1 MATLGEIFTV
11 QADSPSG
18 ETAPVVSPTPAKV
31 VETPVPATA
40 ETKVEVSKVEAPK
53 VEAKPSPEASP
64 AKSEKEP
71 EKAAEVKPAVEV
83 KKEEKP
89 ATNWEDESNPYL
101 KRHRDTAAWANKVN
115 QEKIALERQFRDLEN
130 EQRKAAGLEPI
141 VEPAPDPEQVIAVG
155 EQVGKARSSL
165 AAAYDSLGKEKVDA
179 ELNEFNAKFENNAII
194 QARVLNSPQPVVE
207 ALRVLKEFRF
217 TQKYGNDTDKIVTSL
232 KAEWVAEELPK
243 LREQVTKEIME
254 RVKQEKGTG
263 KGIGEVRDAGKG
275 NEKAGYKSPTLA
287 GIFGH

>member
-1 MATLGEIFTV
+1 MASPTLGAIFSAST
-11 QADSPSG
+11 DSTESA
-18 ETAPVVSPTPAKV
+18 TV
-31 VETPVPATA
+31 VETSP
-40 ETKVEVSKVEAPK
+40 TKEEVSSQQAVEQKDAPK
-53 VEAKPSPEASP
+53 VEEAKVELKVETKPASEASP
-64 AKSEKEP
+64 KKDEP
-71 EKAAEVKPAVEV
+71 IKPEEAKPAVEV

-101 KRHRDTAAWANKVN
+101 KRHRDTAAWANRTH
-115 QEKIALERQFRDLEN
+115 QENLALAKRVRDIEN
-130 EQRKAAGLEPI
+130 EQRQAAGLPIEP
-141 VEPAPDPEQVIAVG
+141 EPTVDPEQALSTG

-179 ELNEFNAKFENNAII
+179 ELDEFNAKFENNAII

-217 TQKYGNDTDKIVTSL
+217 TQKYGNDTDKIVTNL

-254 RVKQEKGTG
+254 RVKKEKGEG
-263 KGIGEVRDAGKG
+263 KGIGDVRDAGKG
-275 NEKAGYKSPTLA
+275 NENASYHPKTLA